1 MLKLLKLR
9 KGLTLILLAALL
21 LELISGIQYY
31 YMHGI
36 LSDEM
41 EKRAELEITMK
52 AMVTTS
58 TLNLAVN
65 SLDGHLWDIMRN
77 LEYPDSMYGVSER
90 VLRSHPNLLGC
101 GMAFVPYYYP
111 QKGRLYEPY
120 TYWMD
125 GKVKMEQMAGE
136 QHDYTKST
144 SFQQSC
150 TSGMSSWTDAYTD
163 NVTGRRIVTYGRPI
177 RDKRG
182 GIAGVFGLDISL
194 EWLSD
199 TLNYRHIYPSSFNVL
214 LTEDGKLIAGPKKD
228 IKKWA
233 DVEKLVNIINNDSID
248 KPWSRSGKTRTF
260 SFKSFNGD
268 EAIVFFHHF
277 KGKPKWQM
285 AVVCYEDE
293 IYGPLRK
300 ARFRIL
306 LLMLIGFSALGYIIY
321 RFYKNVKNLQQTQL
335 KQAQIDGELHIAHD
349 IQSKMLPTTYPPFPD
364 RTDVDVFGSLVPARE
379 VGGDM
384 FDFFMRDEKL
394 FFCIGDVSGKGVPAA
409 MVMAVIH
416 ALFRS
421 SSAHENSPSRIMH
434 QINETACKG
443 NDTNMFV
450 TMFIGVLNLPTG
462 RLRYCNAGHDKPII
476 INQEVETLEAKA
488 NLPVGVFDD
497 VRYENE
503 ECFLPAN
510 SMLFLYT
517 DGLTE
522 AMDMKRKQFGKERV
536 MQYLSENTQTST
548 PTQLLEGMGEAVK
561 QFCGSAEQSDDL
573 TMMAFR
579 YTPRLEEII
588 FDEEIVL
595 SNNVRDVTKL
605 NEFVKSVT
613 EQLNIDKSLSR
624 KMRLAVEEA
633 VVNVMNYAYPE
644 GVTGEIRV
652 KAVSNGRFI
661 CFVIID
667 FGQPFDPTGIVKADT
682 QQSAEDRPIGGL
694 GVLLVREL
702 MDSVNYERV
711 DGKNIFTMRKVFKQ
725 S

>member
-1 MLKLLKLR
+1 MNIFRQR
-9 KGLTLILLAALL
+9 KGLTLIVLAALF
-21 LELISGIQYY
+21 LELISGVQYY
-31 YMHGI
+31 YMHEI
-36 LSDEM
+36 LTNELEEHAEM
-41 EKRAELEITMK
+41 EITMK
-52 AMVTTS
+52 
-58 TLNLAVN
+58 TLLMKSNLNMAVN

-77 LEYPDSMYGVSER
+77 LENPDSIYGVAEW
-90 VLRSHPNLLGC
+90 VLRSHKNLLGC
-101 GMAFVPYYYP
+101 GMAFVPHYYP
-111 QKGRLYEPY
+111 EKGRLYEPY
-120 TYWMD
+120 AYWSN
-125 GKVKMEQMAGE
+125 GQLKKTQVSSE
-136 QHDYTKST
+136 QHDYTKSN
-144 SFQQSC
+144 SFLQTCYSDK
-150 TSGMSSWTDAYTD
+150 SSWSDAYVD
-163 NVTGRRIVTYGRPI
+163 EVTGKNMVTYGRQI
-177 RDKRG
+177 RDKNNT
-182 GIAGVFGLDISL
+182 IAGVFALDLSL
-194 EWLSD
+194 DWLSD

-214 LTEDGKLIAGPKKD
+214 LGEEGKLIAGPKSD
-228 IKKWA
+228 IDNWP
-233 DVEKLVNIINNDSID
+233 DVEKLVCIINNDSID

-260 SFKSFNGD
+260 SFKSVSGD
-268 EAIVFFHHF
+268 DAYVFFHHF
-277 KGKPKWQM
+277 DDKPRWQM

-293 IYGPLRK
+293 IYGPLRQ
-300 ARFRIL
+300 ARVRIM

-321 RFYKNVKNLQQTQL
+321 RFFKNVKNLQRTQL
-335 KQAQIDGELHIAHD
+335 KQVRINGELQIAHG

-364 RTDVDVFGSLVPARE
+364 RTDVDVYGSLVPARE

-409 MVMAVIH
+409 IVMAVIH

-421 SSAHENSPSRIMH
+421 SSAHENSPSRIMR
-434 QINETACKG
+434 QINETVCKG

-476 INQEVETLEAKA
+476 INQEVKTLEAKA

-503 ECFLPAN
+503 ECFLAAN

-522 AMDMKRKQFGKERV
+522 AMDMKRKQFRLNRV
-536 MQYLSENTQTST
+536 MHHLSENIQTST
-548 PTQLLEGMGEAVK
+548 PTQLLERMGEAVR

-573 TMMAFR
+573 TMMAIR
-579 YTPRLEEII
+579 YTPRREEII
-588 FDEEIVL
+588 FDEELVL
-595 SNNVRDVTKL
+595 SNNVKDVTRL

-644 GVTGEIRV
+644 GVTDEIRV

-667 FGQPFDPTGIVKADT
+667 HGQPFDPTEIAKIDT
-682 QQSAEDRPIGGL
+682 QLSAEDRPIGGL
-694 GVLLVREL
+694 GILLVREL
-702 MDSVNYERV
+702 MDSVNYERI
-711 DGKNIFTMRKVFKQ
+711 DGKNVFSMRKVFKQ